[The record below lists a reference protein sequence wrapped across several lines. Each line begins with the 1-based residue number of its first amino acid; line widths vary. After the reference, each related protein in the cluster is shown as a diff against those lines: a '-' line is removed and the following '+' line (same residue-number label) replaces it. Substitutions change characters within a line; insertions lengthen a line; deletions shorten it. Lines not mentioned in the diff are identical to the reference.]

1 MMKPTDTDLTPIP
14 RPPQNRCFGCGSANP
29 NGMHLEFYSLS
40 DGSVVAHPT
49 VAECFESG
57 QGFLHG
63 GIIATML
70 DEAMSK
76 AMHANDVLAMTR
88 HIEVDYLRPVPSMKP
103 IRIEAQRTHHEGKKQ
118 YAQAQILSADGETL
132 ATATG
137 LFIVVKRPE

>member
-1 MMKPTDTDLTPIP
+1 MTNPSDANLTPIP
-14 RPPQNRCFGCGSANP
+14 RPAENRCFGCGMANP
-29 NGMHLEFYSLS
+29 HGMQLEFYSAS
-40 DGSVVAHPT
+40 DGSVVAQAT

-63 GIIATML
+63 GIIATLL

-76 AMHANDVLAMTR
+76 AMHVNDVLAMTR

-103 IRIEAQRTHHEGKKQ
+103 IRIEARRTHNEGKKQ
-118 YAQAQILSADGETL
+118 YAHAQILSADGETL

-137 LFIVVKRPE
+137 LFIVVKRPQ